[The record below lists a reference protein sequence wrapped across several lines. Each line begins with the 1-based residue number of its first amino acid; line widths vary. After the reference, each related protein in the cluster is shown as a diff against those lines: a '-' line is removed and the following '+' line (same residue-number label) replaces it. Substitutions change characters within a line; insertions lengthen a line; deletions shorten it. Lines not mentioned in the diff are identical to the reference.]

1 MEPTNA
7 DALYVSDLCLHYED
21 CLEKV
26 VQCFLQALRM
36 TPGHEKACVA
46 CRDAKTL
53 KQNKEDGNKAL
64 KEGNYKLAYE
74 LSTGVLGINS
84 NNNIKT
90 NAKLWCN
97 QGRVTP
103 KSRKLDDAMED
114 CTNAVKLND
123 TSSKAYLRRTQGYTD
138 TEQ

>member
-1 MEPTNA
+1 MESTNA
-7 DALYVSDLCLHYED
+7 DALYVSDLCLHWED

-26 VQCFLQALRM
+26 VQFFVQALRM

-46 CRDAKTL
+46 CRNVKAL
-53 KQNKEDGNKAL
+53 KQKKEDGNKAF

-74 LSTGVLGINS
+74 LSIEVLGIDP

-90 NAKLWCN
+90 NVKLYCN

-103 KSRKLDDAMED
+103 KPRKLDDAMEG
-114 CTNAVKLND
+114 CTNAVKLDD
-123 TSSKAYLRRTQGYTD
+123 TYSKAYLRRTQGYTD